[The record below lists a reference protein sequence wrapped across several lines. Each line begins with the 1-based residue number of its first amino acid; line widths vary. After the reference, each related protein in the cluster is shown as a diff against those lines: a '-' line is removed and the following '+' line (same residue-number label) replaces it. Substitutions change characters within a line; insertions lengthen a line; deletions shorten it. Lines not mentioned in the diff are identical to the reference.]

1 MGMDFGLL
9 FEMQVPKPWGPTTE
23 ADAYRNSVVQAV
35 AAEQAGFTHV
45 WAVEHH
51 FREEFSHMG
60 APEVWLASVAQRTSR
75 VRIGHGVVLLPT
87 PFNHPVRVA
96 ERIGALDVLSGGR
109 VEFGTGRSIA
119 ELEIGGF
126 GIDPGDTRGMWAES
140 VDFLRQLWTSGE
152 AEVEFHGKYLELPP
166 RKVFP
171 RPVQRPH
178 PPMWMAATSPMS
190 YTLAGDYGLGVL
202 AFGMAVD
209 KDAMGRRLA
218 EWRAAMAAST
228 RPLAMKNEQ
237 AAVFMMCFVAES
249 EAAARKICQ
258 EPFMRY
264 LDATVDSFLRW
275 GEKRELPPG
284 YEWYATALKKGAV
297 RSGAAKFDYL
307 LENGMILVGTPETI
321 VERIRGFADAGATQM
336 LVAMQ
341 LWDIPHE
348 QTMRSIEL
356 FGREV
361 IPAFRPQPAAG

>member
-1 MGMDFGLL
+1 MDFGLL

-23 ADAYRNSVVQAV
+23 AEAYHNSIAQACV
-35 AAEQAGFTHV
+35 GEQAGFTHV

-60 APEVWLASVAQRTSR
+60 APEIWLASVAQRTST

-96 ERIGALDVLSGGR
+96 ERIAALDILSGGR

-126 GIDPGDTRGMWAES
+126 GIDPGDTRGMWSEAVE
-140 VDFLRQLWTSGE
+140 FLQRLWTSGE
-152 AEVEFHGKYLELPP
+152 AEVEFHGKHLELQP

-190 YTLAGDYGLGVL
+190 YALAGEYGLGVL

-209 KDAMGRRLA
+209 KDAMGRRLT
-218 EWRAAMAAST
+218 EWRAAMAATT
-228 RPLAMKNEQ
+228 RAVSVKNEQ
-237 AAVFMMCFVAES
+237 AAVFMMCFCAES
-249 EAAARKICQ
+249 DAEAREICQ
-258 EPFMRY
+258 DSFVRY
-264 LDATVDSFLRW
+264 LDVTVDHFLRW
-275 GEKRELPPG
+275 GAKRELPPG

-297 RSGAAKFDYL
+297 RSGSAKFEYL
-307 LENGMILVGTPETI
+307 LENGMILVGAPDTI
-321 VERIRGFADAGATQM
+321 AATIRGFRDAGATQM

-341 LWDIPHE
+341 LGDIPHE
-348 QTMRSIEL
+348 QTMRSIRL
-356 FGREV
+356 FGQEV
-361 IPAFRPQPAAG
+361 IPAVE